1 MFKISYSKELEDQ
14 FYSEIDVYSL
24 SSNFWRRKDRLML
37 GTLVMNSFS
46 KAFINGALHWGAIT
60 KKRGINRFPIISF
73 GIKNEVTKNIKVL

>member
-1 MFKISYSKELEDQ
+1 
-14 FYSEIDVYSL
+14 
-24 SSNFWRRKDRLML
+24 ML

>member
-1 MFKISYSKELEDQ
+1 
-14 FYSEIDVYSL
+14 
-24 SSNFWRRKDRLML
+24 ML

-46 KAFINGALHWGAIT
+46 KAFINGARHWGAVT